1 VDVVDDV
8 DHAAVLVLHGPTA
21 SVIRFFMA
29 AASTFFTRD
38 APLS

>member
-8 DHAAVLVLHGPTA
+8 ETTA
-21 SVIRFFMA
+21 SVISFFIA